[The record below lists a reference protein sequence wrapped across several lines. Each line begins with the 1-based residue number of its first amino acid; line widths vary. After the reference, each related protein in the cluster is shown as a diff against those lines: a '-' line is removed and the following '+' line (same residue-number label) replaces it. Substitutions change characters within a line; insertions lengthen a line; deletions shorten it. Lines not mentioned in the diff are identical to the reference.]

1 MLEIGRR
8 PLLSKRFDTP
18 DDFRP
23 NPGSVFLYAAS
34 FEERSQHPDRWNA
47 SDDDVRMVELRE
59 EELNMA
65 TTSMAGF
72 ERLSLRNAS
81 HILAFL
87 RAQEGRR
94 LYLDITGLGHRVWAP
109 LVRVAIEEGFELYVV
124 YVEPLDYR
132 PSASLRTLGTFEPAG
147 DSGPA
152 PPPVLEIFELSE
164 RIDGIEPL
172 PLFVNLADPS
182 NQDVTFI
189 PILGFEGTRF
199 AYVLHHIEYS
209 DEKVYPVIGVP
220 GFRPE
225 YPFFSYW
232 ANERQLLEGTAYQH
246 VHYARANCPFSCFY
260 LLRDMVVQAPDDHIR
275 IGLMG
280 TKPHALGAVMLAV
293 ALKARGIELVYDHTR
308 RKPGRTDGSAHLHVY
323 EVSNFMSIQR
333 RDG

>member
-1 MLEIGRR
+1 MLEIAKR
-8 PLLSKRFDTP
+8 PLLSQRFDSP

-23 NPGSVFLYAAS
+23 EQGSVFLYAAS
-34 FEERSQHPDRWNA
+34 FEERSQHPDRWRA
-47 SDDDVRMVELRE
+47 GDQGVEMIELTE
-59 EELNMA
+59 AELNIA

-72 ERLSLRNAS
+72 ERLSLRNAN

-87 RAQEGRR
+87 QAQGGRR

-109 LVRVAIEEGFELYVV
+109 LVRVAIEARFELYVV

-132 PSASLRTLGTFEPAG
+132 PSASLRTLGTFEPGG
-147 DSGPA
+147 DA
-152 PPPVLEIFELSE
+152 PRAMPPVLEIFDLSE

-172 PLFVNLADPS
+172 PLFVNLADPTE
-182 NQDVTFI
+182 QDVTFI

-199 AYVLHHIEYS
+199 AYVLNHIEYS
-209 DEKVYPVIGVP
+209 EDKVYPIVGVP

-232 ANERQLLEGTAYQH
+232 ANERQLLDGTAYQH
-246 VHYARANCPFSCFY
+246 VQYARANCPFSCFY
-260 LLRDMVVQAPDDHIR
+260 LLRDMITQAGDDHIR

-280 TKPHALGAVMLAV
+280 TKPHALGAIMLAI
-293 ALKARGIELVYDHTR
+293 ALKNREIELVYDHTR

-323 EVSNFMSIQR
+323 EVSNFMSIQDS
-333 RDG
+333 DG